1 MAIKSRSICADG
13 KREMTMDEFMR
24 WMKRFDADKDGR
36 ISRQELAEAV
46 RVSGGW
52 FARLKARRGVR
63 SVDRNGNGYI
73 DDNGKREMTMDEF
86 MRWMKKFDADKDGKI
101 SREELAEA
109 VRVSGG
115 WFAGLKAKRGVRS
128 VDRNGNCY
136 IDDSEIK
143 NLVEFAEKH
152 LGVRIFHL

>member
-73 DDNGKREMTMDEF
+73 DD
-86 MRWMKKFDADKDGKI
+86 
-101 SREELAEA
+101 
-109 VRVSGG
+109 
-115 WFAGLKAKRGVRS
+115 
-128 VDRNGNCY
+128 
-136 IDDSEIK
+136 SEIK
-143 NLVEFAEKH
+143 SLVEFAEKH